1 MVSVGTPARNLSSV
15 RSKISEGG
23 VSSINW
29 TNGSMASEYWTG
41 CGIGM
46 VCFSLSAVMWA
57 LLPLLVFNLDSPHPL
72 LSQRERQGSSGLLH
86 FPGNRPA
93 RFANCQRRR
102 THQGYAPEAP
112 LSSFAGGDAFRFPV
126 YPAPDT
132 GLFRVSGITIAT
144 RRVAQSPTAGRPRNA
159 ASLPN

>member
-46 VCFSLSAVMWA
+46 VCFSLSAVMSA
-57 LLPLLVFNLDSPHPL
+57 LLPLLVFNLDSPHPSCL
-72 LSQRERQGSSGLLH
+72 NGKDRAAAVFFISRVIVLRDLQTVNAEGRIRDMRQKPPS
-86 FPGNRPA
+86 
-93 RFANCQRRR
+93 
-102 THQGYAPEAP
+102 
-112 LSSFAGGDAFRFPV
+112 
-126 YPAPDT
+126 
-132 GLFRVSGITIAT
+132 
-144 RRVAQSPTAGRPRNA
+144 A
-159 ASLPN
+159 ASQAEMRSAFL